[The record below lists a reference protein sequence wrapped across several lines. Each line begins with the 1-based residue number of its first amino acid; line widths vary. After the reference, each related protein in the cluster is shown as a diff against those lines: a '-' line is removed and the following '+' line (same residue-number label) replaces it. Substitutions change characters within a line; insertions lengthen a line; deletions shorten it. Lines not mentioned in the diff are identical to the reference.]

1 MPIPEAVQIQ
11 VSYQRLQE
19 AMAALSRHVCNGR
32 ADPRWTEELG
42 RLLQSFCDRLTTHYQ
57 LLDLEADL
65 QEVEQRAPQLH
76 EKLVNLQREERLIL
90 REAAALLRDF
100 NPQKVRVPTALID
113 RIRTL
118 LKWIDDHEVRKNRV
132 VLDAFYSEVG
142 AVD

>member
-32 ADPRWTEELG
+32 ADPRWMQELG
-42 RLLQSFCDRLTTHYQ
+42 RLLQAFCDRLNAHYQ
-57 LLDLEADL
+57 LLDLDADME
-65 QEVEQRAPQLH
+65 EVEHRAPHLH
-76 EKLVNLQREERLIL
+76 EKWVALQREEHLIQ

-100 NPQKVRVPTALID
+100 NPAKPGLPIALID

-118 LKWIDDHEVRKNRV
+118 LKWIEDHENRKNRV
-132 VLDAFYSEVG
+132 VMDAFYAEVG
-142 AVD
+142 TMD